1 MSPGDRLEKWAWWL
15 DRRPALIVGL
25 LAAVYMLLMA
35 PFVHRHLSYDELH
48 TFYIAQAPSVRQFVE
63 QIRLLDLHPPL
74 TYLLVR
80 ASMGILGPTE
90 LAARLPIM
98 LASFLGSMGLLVF
111 IARRV
116 GPLWGAAGVG
126 LFWCNT
132 FFYYAGEARPY
143 GILLGFF
150 GLTLVSGDF
159 ATQGGSRR
167 RWALA
172 GVAAG
177 ATGMLLSHIFA
188 PLWLMPFGV
197 AELVRSW
204 RERRIDYPLWGAL
217 TLPLV
222 VCLLYIPLV
231 QHVAPVVFPP
241 QFRGSV
247 TLTAAFYVLIFLQV
261 WPALIVASL
270 AAFAISFWRRRAAT
284 ETSDSQAGP
293 ATGFEAPDLALL
305 LTSLL
310 LPALLN
316 VVSVLRHIAFF
327 ARYGYLTV
335 LTTNLLVLLFIAYR
349 SRANR
354 LSGLV
359 SALIIFGFTLYP
371 SALVLVRNGQASV
384 ARQDFDQVHPELP
397 FVANSAFTFLEMD
410 HYEQPALLARLY
422 YLVDPES
429 AMKYA
434 QSNLTEGLLT
444 MKQYF
449 PIRAN
454 VSSYGDFAATHRHFL
469 VWGETGEQQGWL
481 LTKLKAEGAQVS
493 ELGRFDSPYPD
504 SRLYEVTLKP

>member
-1 MSPGDRLEKWAWWL
+1 MSLGDRLEKWAWWL
-15 DRRPALIVGL
+15 DRRPVLIVTL
-25 LAAVYMLLMA
+25 LAAIYMALMA
-35 PFVHRHLSYDELH
+35 PSVHRHLSYDELH
-48 TFYIAQAPSVRQFVE
+48 TFYIAQAPGVRQFVD

-74 TYLLVR
+74 TFLLVR
-80 ASMGILGPTE
+80 ASIGVLGPTE
-90 LAARLPIM
+90 LGARLPIM

-111 IARRV
+111 VARRV
-116 GPLWGAAGVG
+116 GPLWGAAGVE

-143 GILLGFF
+143 GLLLGFF
-150 GLTLVSGDF
+150 GLTLVSWDY

-167 RWALA
+167 WALT
-172 GVAAG
+172 GVAVG

-188 PLWLMPFGV
+188 PLWIMPFWV

-204 RERRIDYPLWGAL
+204 RERRIDYPLWSAL
-217 TLPLV
+217 TLPLTF
-222 VCLLYIPLV
+222 CLLYIPLV
-231 QHVAPVVFPP
+231 QNVAPVVFPP

-247 TLTAAFYVLIFLQV
+247 TLAAAFYVLIFLQV
-261 WPALIVASL
+261 WPALIIASV
-270 AAFAISFWRRRAAT
+270 AAFAIAFWRRNAAAQS
-284 ETSDSQAGP
+284 SDSQAGRE
-293 ATGFEAPDLALL
+293 TGFQTPDLALL

-316 VVSVLRHIAFF
+316 AVSVLRHIGFY

-335 LTTNLLVLLFIAYR
+335 LTTNLLILLIIAHR

-359 SALIIFGFTLYP
+359 AALIILGFTLYP
-371 SALVLVRNGQASV
+371 SAPRQQSV

-410 HYEQPALLARLY
+410 HYERPALLARLY

-429 AMKYA
+429 SMKYA

-449 PIRAN
+449 PIRSN
-454 VSSYGDFAATHRHFL
+454 VSSYADFAAAHRHFL

-481 LTKLKAEGAQVS
+481 LTKLKAEGAQVT
-493 ELGRFDSPYPD
+493 ELGRFRSPYPD
-504 SRLYEVTLKP
+504 SRLYEVTLQP